1 MTKISQYP
9 TLSNPT
15 EDDILIGTDVNNSDE
30 TNNFSIGSIISL
42 AYETI
47 KPYKVYTALLTQT
60 GTNAPVAT
68 VLENTLGAT
77 ITWSYVGVGQYY
89 ATASSGV
96 FTENKTTG
104 ILSNSSSTG
113 INAFVNISTTV
124 FNTVTT
130 ISGNGINNELFKNM
144 VEIRV
149 YN

>member
-9 TLSNPT
+9 TLNNPQ
-15 EDDILIGTDVNNSDE
+15 EDDILIGTDKNNSDE
-30 TNNFSIGSIISL
+30 TKNFSIGSIVNL
-42 AYETI
+42 VENGGR
-47 KPYKVYTALLTQT
+47 PYKSYTALLTQT

-68 VLENTLGAT
+68 VLENTLEAT

-89 ATASSGV
+89 ATASSAV
-96 FTENKTTG
+96 FTANKTAG

-113 INAFVNISTTV
+113 INAFVNISTTI

-130 ISGNGINNELFKNM
+130 LSGVASNNELFKNM

>member
-1 MTKISQYP
+1 MAKISTYP
-9 TLSNPT
+9 EVVPPAL
-15 EDDILIGTDVNNSDE
+15 DDLIIGTDVSNSNA
-30 TNNFSIGSIISL
+30 TKNFVIEDVL
-42 AYETI
+42 ALGAS
-47 KPYKVYTALLTQT
+47 YKVYTALLTQT

-89 ATASSGV
+89 ATASSAV
-96 FTENKTTG
+96 FIAGKTAG

-130 ISGNGINNELFKNM
+130 LSGVASNNELFKNM